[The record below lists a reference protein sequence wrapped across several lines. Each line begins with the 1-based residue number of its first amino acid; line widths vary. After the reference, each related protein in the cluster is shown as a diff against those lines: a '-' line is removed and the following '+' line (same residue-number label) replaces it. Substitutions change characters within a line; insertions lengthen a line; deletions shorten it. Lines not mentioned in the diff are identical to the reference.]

1 MPPPEN
7 LRSMHW
13 HSVCWR
19 RISAALFKH
28 RTDWLDSRSSL
39 FPNALLWTPGM
50 PQPATYDRCLF
61 HWGEAMWSFISFSSL
76 QLQLLRQD
84 QVLEE
89 EAGEGPLF
97 LWIGS
102 LSVAAYGSAAGQSI
116 TAPRQQETEIFECER
131 LICWQNICV
140 YNGPI
145 LDQWW
150 LHWQLRHSLMFLTW
164 QFKNKGLLLVTFP
177 RFSFRSNCKVWE
189 WLSHG
194 HGGGIGAWESQA
206 TRPVSAPPSSSS
218 RWLISSRTRNLRP
231 DIAWE
236 WPTAVP

>member
-28 RTDWLDSRSSL
+28 RTGL
-39 FPNALLWTPGM
+39 TPGALCFQM
-50 PQPATYDRCLF
+50 LFSEPLGCPNQPLMTVAFSTGVKLCEASLASALF
-61 HWGEAMWSFISFSSL
+61 SFSSL
-76 QLQLLRQD
+76 GKIKCLRRKPERD
-84 QVLEE
+84 
-89 EAGEGPLF
+89 PYS

-164 QFKNKGLLLVTFP
+164 KFKNKGLLLVTFP
-177 RFSFRSNCKVWE
+177 RFSLRSNCKVWE